1 MTTIAYHQYT
11 NIPYMSGGYA
21 SAPVSG
27 PLSTNRTPLA
37 MGKHNYGVLNGIH
50 PNPPQFG
57 VTDGASQ
64 FSNARHQYLRTA
76 SYAESTKTGTEMY
89 SPLKPTSV
97 FNAGTQRSYLLSQST
112 KYIAPTSSSMYI
124 STRKAQ
130 AVGKS
135 SYKQGLPASAPM
147 SYKSF
152 NTNDVKSA
160 LRFSRAGGC
169 VAPAKK
175 GSIYNTSLC
184 NGRVCAW
191 GSLVSQ
197 NY

>member
-1 MTTIAYHQYT
+1 
-11 NIPYMSGGYA
+11 
-21 SAPVSG
+21 
-27 PLSTNRTPLA
+27 
-37 MGKHNYGVLNGIH
+37 
-50 PNPPQFG
+50 
-57 VTDGASQ
+57 
-64 FSNARHQYLRTA
+64 
-76 SYAESTKTGTEMY
+76 MY

-175 GSIYNTSLC
+175 GSIFNTSLC